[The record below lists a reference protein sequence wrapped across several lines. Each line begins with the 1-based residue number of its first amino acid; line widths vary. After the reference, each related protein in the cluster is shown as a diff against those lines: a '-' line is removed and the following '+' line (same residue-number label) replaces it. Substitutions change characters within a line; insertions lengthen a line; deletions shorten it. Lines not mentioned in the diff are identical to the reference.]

1 MKFGCPQ
8 AIFNLSM
15 LGASDAIGSSPRSR
29 RCAQY
34 SSPFAA
40 TIRRRARRHLPA
52 RRHRTH
58 GRDRQSSA
66 PRRDVASLREPLP
79 PARLRAVHC
88 VNKHRSWTPGLR
100 AANLLICFVNLA
112 DNRGPDRRRP
122 GRISSRYIKALRSWG
137 PASVLIHIR
146 NHAVAPP
153 RPRLHR
159 NDFGLA
165 LVVFSAWQIMPT
177 ARVLRNHRRRGLAT
191 DVLDALHAAFL
202 SRRPRIMAAATEII
216 ENCAMPAL
224 PEPCP
229 AELRKA
235 RARASAARALQPSRN
250 AAPSARRLS
259 APGCRSGKGGTSIA
273 SLRAPSRS
281 SHFGSRSALD

>member
-122 GRISSRYIKALRSWG
+122 GRISSRYIKALRSSELG
-137 PASVLIHIR
+137 SRFGAYSHPKSCSR
-146 NHAVAPP
+146 PSSPPSAPQ
-153 RPRLHR
+153 RFRLGTCR
-159 NDFGLA
+159 LFGLA
-165 LVVFSAWQIMPT
+165 
-177 ARVLRNHRRRGLAT
+177 NHA
-191 DVLDALHAAFL
+191 D
-202 SRRPRIMAAATEII
+202 
-216 ENCAMPAL
+216 
-224 PEPCP
+224 
-229 AELRKA
+229 
-235 RARASAARALQPSRN
+235 RARFAEP
-250 AAPSARRLS
+250 S
-259 APGCRSGKGGTSIA
+259 APG
-273 SLRAPSRS
+273 L
-281 SHFGSRSALD
+281 SHGRP